1 MKRKITGP
9 ITKTV
14 RFACLKALYRIEKGG
29 SYSNLLVREF
39 IETSQLSKVDAAL
52 FTEIVYGSIAYKYLL
67 AYYLEPFTRKAKKID
82 DWVQLLLE
90 MSVYQ
95 LFFLDKVPSHAI
107 LNEAVELAKAFG
119 NPGIAKFVNGVLRN
133 VQRQGKR
140 DLNLMKDPIQRLSV
154 EISMPKW
161 LVEKLV
167 SILGIE
173 ETRKLGQSL
182 FLPSHASAR
191 VNRKFLS
198 RQEAISRLKQEGIQ
212 AKLSQVAEDGIIA
225 EKGFLAGSTLYQE
238 GLLTIQ
244 DESSMLVA
252 PILAPKEDDY
262 VLDACAAPGGKTT
275 HIASFLDS
283 TKSGKILALDI
294 HAHKI
299 RLIEQNAKR
308 LGVEKVVITKQL
320 DARKIKE
327 TYPAETFDRILV
339 DAPCSGLG
347 LMRRKPDIKY
357 QKKPEDFKQLPK
369 IQLEIL
375 ESAASVLKSNGR
387 LVYSTC
393 TIVPEENQAIIKQF
407 LSKHPDFEL
416 VPIKV
421 ADYLAES
428 LEEGMITIY
437 PHQYHTDGFFISCLR
452 KK

>member
-1 MKRKITGP
+1 MKRKVTGP

-39 IETSQLSKVDAAL
+39 IDKGQLSKQDAAL
-52 FTEIVYGSIAYKYLL
+52 FTEIVYGSIARKYLL
-67 AYYLEPFTRKAKKID
+67 AFYLQPFTAKAKKID

-95 LFFLDKVPSHAI
+95 LLFLDKVPSHAI
-107 LNEAVELAKAFG
+107 FNEAVELAKAFG

-133 VQRQGKR
+133 VQRQGVR
-140 DLNLMKDPIQRLSV
+140 DLQTIQDPLERLS
-154 EISMPKW
+154 IANSMPVW

-167 SILGIE
+167 AILGIA
-173 ETRKLGQSL
+173 ETQKLGESL
-182 FLPSHASAR
+182 FLPSQVSAR
-191 VNRKFLS
+191 INRPF
-198 RQEAISRLKQEGIQ
+198 ISREQALERLAQEGIV
-212 AKLSQVAEDGIIA
+212 AKPSQVAADGIVA
-225 EKGFLAGSTLYQE
+225 EKGFLAGSRLYQE

-252 PILAPKEDDY
+252 PLLAPKASDY
-262 VLDACAAPGGKTT
+262 ILDACAAPGGKTT
-275 HIASFLDS
+275 HIASFLD
-283 TKSGKILALDI
+283 KNQGGQVLALDI

-299 RLIEQNAKR
+299 QLIQQNAQR
-308 LGVEKVVITKQL
+308 LGVDTVVQTKQL
-320 DARKIKE
+320 DARKVKE
-327 TYPAETFDRILV
+327 VFAPETFDRILV

-357 QKKPEDFKQLPK
+357 QKKPADFKQLPK
-369 IQLEIL
+369 IQMEIL
-375 ESAASVLKSNGR
+375 ESAASVLKSNGQ

-393 TIVPEENQAIIKQF
+393 TIVPEENQNIIKQF
-407 LSKHPDFEL
+407 LSKHTDFEL
-416 VPIKV
+416 VPLSV
-421 ADYLAES
+421 SNYLSQS
-428 LEEGMITIY
+428 LDSGMLTIY